1 MSSLRVLI
9 YGEGRHELGTHDGAQ
24 GLPEQ
29 LGALPRL
36 VHRLLDN
43 PESVEYECRSFKSV
57 THVPGKATNKFAR
70 KVKKAIQAAKLEG
83 YDGVVVVI
91 DRDCEP
97 DRYRIGA
104 LRKGRDDMQAD
115 GYTPCAVGTAVEA
128 FDAWM
133 IADGKA
139 IGDAGGNASI
149 SHPKPEKLDG
159 KEGTGQHPKD
169 RAARIFG
176 GGRGLGQ
183 TYAAVAANVDIDLLK
198 RRCPQGF
205 APFAEEVAE
214 HLVPLVSAGGG
225 G

>member
-1 MSSLRVLI
+1 M
-9 YGEGRHELGTHDGAQ
+9 GTHDGDPES
-24 GLPEQ
+24 PEQ

-70 KVKKAIQAAKLEG
+70 KVKRAIQDAKLEG

-91 DRDCEP
+91 DRDREP
-97 DRYRIGA
+97 DRDRIDV
-104 LRKGRDDMQAD
+104 LREGRDDMQAD

-133 IADGKA
+133 IVDGKA
-139 IGDAGGNASI
+139 ISAADGDASI
-149 SHPKPEKLDG
+149 SHTDPEKLDRT
-159 KEGTGQHPKD
+159 EGTGHHPKD

-176 GGRGLGQ
+176 TGRGLGR
-183 TYAAVAANVDIDLLK
+183 TYAAVAAKVDIELLK

-214 HLVPLVSAGGG
+214 HLVPLVSPAGRG
-225 G
+225 